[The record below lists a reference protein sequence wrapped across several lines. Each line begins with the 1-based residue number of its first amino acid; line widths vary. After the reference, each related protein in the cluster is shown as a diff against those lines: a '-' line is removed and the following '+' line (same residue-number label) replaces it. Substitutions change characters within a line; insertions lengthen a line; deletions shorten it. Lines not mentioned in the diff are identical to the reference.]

1 MSHKSW
7 LTPRLLLGTVVA
19 ISMIVAVACGGDDEE
34 ETTSTAA
41 ESTASTSS
49 SSTTASSSSSST
61 TSSSTA
67 STASSS
73 TETAAAKPEATTEA
87 APAAEPSVQP
97 KSGGRVISTGSR
109 DPVSFDV
116 HNATSSVFVQ
126 HNAKMYSSLVWS
138 PDAGVIAPD
147 AAKEWTISDDGKTW
161 TFTLHDN
168 VKYHSNINGIA
179 GPRDG
184 TTMTGKDVEYSM
196 EKIMGLV
203 DGVVSARS
211 GWMKEFVDIDRD
223 DLGMTSDGQQV
234 SFHLVQPFAG
244 LIDILAIGFSGIM
257 PDGTTREMLNE
268 RSYGSGPYKLKS
280 FERGST
286 WIYEKDP
293 DYFKAGLPYLDEW
306 EIQLIRASEVAQS
319 AFLTNQVDVSRTPPS
334 PDNKDL
340 YEKARAE
347 GKVDWI
353 GFSTTCRPQGVNMN
367 ATKPPFDNDNLRK
380 AVNLSID
387 RWGYAEVVHFGEDR
401 WTPTVYLDE
410 TTWGRPPSEVAKMEG
425 WAKGDAKAAEIEEAK
440 QLVAQ
445 EFPDGLSLTMLVR
458 DTSTYARQGEFIAG
472 ELSKIGI
479 DVTIDL
485 MQASQLFPLAQNLNY
500 EIWSYYF
507 CQTTNTPEEMF
518 GSYFLTGGSRNWL
531 GYSSDVVDAK
541 YLELAASPDTATRKA
556 RALELEDIV
565 IADLPSAPLGVHNG
579 QSSYYTEI
587 QNITV
592 PLGQQ
597 YMWPKREHV
606 WRTDV

>member
-1 MSHKSW
+1 
-7 LTPRLLLGTVVA
+7 
-19 ISMIVAVACGGDDEE
+19 
-34 ETTSTAA
+34 
-41 ESTASTSS
+41 
-49 SSTTASSSSSST
+49 
-61 TSSSTA
+61 
-67 STASSS
+67 
-73 TETAAAKPEATTEA
+73 
-87 APAAEPSVQP
+87 
-97 KSGGRVISTGSR
+97 
-109 DPVSFDV
+109 
-116 HNATSSVFVQ
+116 
-126 HNAKMYSSLVWS
+126 
-138 PDAGVIAPD
+138 
-147 AAKEWTISDDGKTW
+147 
-161 TFTLHDN
+161 
-168 VKYHSNINGIA
+168 
-179 GPRDG
+179 
-184 TTMTGKDVEYSM
+184 
-196 EKIMGLV
+196 MGLV

-223 DLGMTSDGQQV
+223 DLGMSSDGQQV

-286 WIYEKDP
+286 WVYEKDP

-380 AVNLSID
+380 AVNLAID
-387 RWGYAEVVHFGEDR
+387 RYGYAEVVWFGEDR
-401 WTPTVYLDE
+401 WTPTRYLDE
-410 TTWGRPPSEVAKMEG
+410 TTWGLKPEEVQKLPG
-425 WAKGDAKAAEIEEAK
+425 WARGDAKAAEIEEAK
-440 QLVAQ
+440 NLVAQ

-458 DTSTYARQGEFIAG
+458 DTSAYARQGEYVAG
-472 ELSKIGI
+472 ELAKIGI

-606 WRTDV
+606 WRTDA

>member
-7 LTPRLLLGTVVA
+7 LAPRLLLGSVVA

-41 ESTASTSS
+41 ETTASTASTSS
-49 SSTTASSSSSST
+49 TSSST

-67 STASSS
+67 STT
-73 TETAAAKPEATTEA
+73 TETAAAKPEATTAA
-87 APAAEPSVQP
+87 APATTASVKP

-116 HNATSSVFVQ
+116 HNATSSVYVQ
-126 HNAKMYSSLVWS
+126 HNAKLYSSLVWS
-138 PDAGVIAPD
+138 PDAGVIVPD
-147 AAKEWTISDDGKTW
+147 AAKEWEISKDGLTW
-161 TFTLHDN
+161 TFTLEDN
-168 VKYHSNINGIA
+168 VKYHSNINDIA

-184 TTMTGKDVEYSM
+184 TNMTGADVEYSM

-211 GWMKEFVDIDRD
+211 GWMKEFVDIDRAD
-223 DLGMTSDGQQV
+223 GGMTSEGNKV
-234 SFHLVQPFAG
+234 SFHLVQPFPG

-268 RSYGSGPYKLKS
+268 RPYGSGPYKLKS

-293 DYFKAGLPYLDEW
+293 DYFRAGLPYLDEW
-306 EIQLIRASEVAQS
+306 EIQLIRSAEVAQS
-319 AFLTNQVDVSRTPPS
+319 AFLTRQVEVSRTMPS
-334 PDNKDL
+334 PDNNDL
-340 YEKARAE
+340 YDKSKAA
-347 GKVDWI
+347 GNIDWI
-353 GFSTTCRPQGVNMN
+353 GFTTTCRPQGVNMN
-367 ATKPPFDNDNLRK
+367 ATKPPFDNAKLRE

-387 RWGYAEVVHFGEDR
+387 RYGYAEVVHFGEDR

-410 TTWGRPPSEVAKMEG
+410 TTWGRTPAEVVKMPG
-425 WAKGDAKAAEIEEAK
+425 WARGDAKAAEIAKAK
-440 QLVAQ
+440 QIVAQ
-445 EFPDGLSLTMLVR
+445 EYPDGLSLTMLVR
-458 DTSTYARQGEFIAG
+458 DTSTYARQGEFVAG

-479 DVTIDL
+479 NVTIDL

-507 CQTTNTPEEMF
+507 CQTTNTPEELF

-541 YLELAASPDTATRKA
+541 YLELAASPDSATRKA
-556 RALELEDIV
+556 RGIALEDIV
-565 IADLPSAPLGVHNG
+565 LADMPSAPLGV
-579 QSSYYTEI
+579 QQARSLWYSEI
-587 QNITV
+587 QDITV
-592 PLGQQ
+592 PLGNI
-597 YMWPKREHV
+597 YMWPKRENV
-606 WRTDV
+606 WRNDA

>member
-1 MSHKSW
+1 
-7 LTPRLLLGTVVA
+7 
-19 ISMIVAVACGGDDEE
+19 MIVAVACGGDDEE

-41 ESTASTSS
+41 ESTASTS
-49 SSTTASSSSSST
+49 TASSSSSST

-67 STASSS
+67 STSSS

-87 APAAEPSVQP
+87 APAAESSVKP

-116 HNATSSVFVQ
+116 HNATSSVYVQ

-138 PDAGVIAPD
+138 PAAGVIVPD
-147 AAKEWTISDDGKTW
+147 AAKEWAISDDGKTW
-161 TFTLHDN
+161 TFTLEDN
-168 VKYHSNINGIA
+168 VMYHSNINGIA

-184 TTMTGKDVEYSM
+184 TAMTGKDVEYSM

-211 GWMKEFVDIDRD
+211 GWMKEFVDIDRP
-223 DLGMTSDGQQV
+223 DLGMSSDGNQV

-293 DYFKAGLPYLDEW
+293 DYFRAGLPYLDEW
-306 EIQLIRASEVAQS
+306 EIQLIRSAEVAQS
-319 AFLTNQVDVSRTPPS
+319 AFLTRQVEVSRTMPS
-334 PDNKDL
+334 PDNNDL
-340 YEKARAE
+340 YNKAKANGE
-347 GKVDWI
+347 IDWI

-380 AVNLSID
+380 AVNLAID
-387 RWGYAEVVHFGEDR
+387 RYGYAEVVHFGEDR
-401 WTPTVYLDE
+401 WTPTRYLDE
-410 TTWGRPPSEVAKMEG
+410 STWGMKPDEVRKLEG
-425 WAKGDAKAAEIEEAK
+425 WARGDAKAAEVEEAK
-440 QLVAQ
+440 KLVAQ

-458 DTSTYARQGEFIAG
+458 DTSTYARQGEFVAG

-507 CQTTNTPEEMF
+507 CQTTNTPEELF

-541 YLELAASPDTATRKA
+541 YLELAASPDSATRKA
-556 RALELEDIV
+556 RGLALEDIV
-565 IADLPSAPLGVHNG
+565 LADMPSAPLGVQKG
-579 QSSYYTEI
+579 RSTFYTEI

-597 YMWPKREHV
+597 YMWPKRENV